1 MSWKILTTASHI
13 AIDAFPY
20 LEDAGNE
27 ASSIFAVFETIRNEL
42 VENEEKAG
50 ILTKPT
56 YRPYSQHEFMNNI
69 LNLCMTEYVKQ
80 CTRQE

>member
-1 MSWKILTTASHI
+1 MSWKTLATASHI
-13 AIDAFPY
+13 KIDAFPY

-27 ASSIFAVFETIRNEL
+27 APSIFAVLESIRNEL

-56 YRPYSQHEFMNNI
+56 YRPYSQHEFMNNV
-69 LNLCMTEYVKQ
+69 LHFCTTEYVKQ
-80 CTRQE
+80 CTCQE